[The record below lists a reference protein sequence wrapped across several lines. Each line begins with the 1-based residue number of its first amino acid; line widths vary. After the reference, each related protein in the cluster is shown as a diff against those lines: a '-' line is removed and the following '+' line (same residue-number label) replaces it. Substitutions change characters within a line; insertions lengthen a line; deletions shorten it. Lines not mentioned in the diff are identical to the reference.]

1 MLTPGEQKFLRLTAE
16 AIQALASGQQGRA
29 RDIAQELL
37 ELADD
42 EDEAIQALDN
52 LPG

>member
-16 AIQALASGQQGRA
+16 AIRALASGQQGRA
-29 RDIAQELL
+29 REVAEDLL

-42 EDEAIQALDN
+42 EDEAIQALSK
-52 LPG
+52 L